1 MNNYSTIN
9 EMVECVNLS
18 PDHEDK
24 IDRVN
29 KNASSYLLAKTF
41 GDQKIGDQKIVTCT
55 GYWKRLVFFPAVGSE
70 IQQQQ
75 MHQFPSAFNLT
86 SATDVVPHRWER
98 DTDKTDWVY
107 LMDSERDFSDTHG
120 LGCPT
125 LATTIMANCTDN
137 RMNSKLQPKGFGQP
151 VAKFKKPILPFQ
163 LKFNILHTS
172 RIQNEDDPSGKRFVL
187 KKILLRNVFY
197 FLYNIASLQILL
209 PNVYQNKWKS
219 AAKISKLSWFFVLDT
234 LLQTI
239 CPLWVPL
246 VFFQRLPHLSLEGGA
261 R

>member
-1 MNNYSTIN
+1 M
-9 EMVECVNLS
+9 
-18 PDHEDK
+18 
-24 IDRVN
+24 
-29 KNASSYLLAKTF
+29 
-41 GDQKIGDQKIVTCT
+41 VTCT

-187 KKILLRNVFY
+187 KKILESFLTFFIFCILRVYKFCYQMFIKINGK
-197 FLYNIASLQILL
+197 AL
-209 PNVYQNKWKS
+209 PKFRNYDS
-219 AAKISKLSWFFVLDT
+219 GFFVLDT

>member
-1 MNNYSTIN
+1 
-9 EMVECVNLS
+9 MVECVNL
-18 PDHEDK
+18 PDGHD
-24 IDRVN
+24 DQMVRVN

-41 GDQKIGDQKIVTCT
+41 GDQKMVTCA

-70 IQQQQ
+70 IQRQQ
-75 MHQFPSAFNLT
+75 MDHFPSAFNLT

-98 DTDKTDWVY
+98 DEFKTDWVY

-172 RIQNEDDPSGKRFVL
+172 RIQNDDDPSGKRFVL
-187 KKILLRNVFY
+187 KKILGTLFWY
-197 FLYNIASLQILL
+197 IASLQI
-209 PNVYQNKWKS
+209 
-219 AAKISKLSWFFVLDT
+219 
-234 LLQTI
+234 
-239 CPLWVPL
+239 
-246 VFFQRLPHLSLEGGA
+246 
-261 R
+261 